1 MNLDFDM
8 NLYKVFYVVA
18 KNNSFS
24 KAAEELFVTQPSIS
38 YSIKQLE
45 NNLNIKLFKRNH
57 KGIKI
62 TPEGRSVL
70 EYVKKSYNDIAIGER
85 NLKENASLN
94 FGKLSIGVQSHIGK
108 FLLFPYI
115 EKFHKKYP
123 NIEINISSRNT
134 ENLIKLLEDGDID
147 FVLDTSPINTE
158 YSNLIIEPIMKL
170 EHCFVK
176 SKDYHIKNKNIKVED
191 LNKFN
196 LILPVDRS
204 TPRKQ
209 LVGILKE
216 KGITLK
222 PFMTI
227 EATEM
232 LIDAVKKN
240 MGIGYVIKK
249 GIEDELNRGEIEEIK
264 LDISPPK
271 LTLNLVYIENNL
283 TYIPRVF
290 MKEIKNKQ

>member
-1 MNLDFDM
+1 MEENRFEKTK
-8 NLYKVFYVVA
+8 KV
-18 KNNSFS
+18 
-24 KAAEELFVTQPSIS
+24 
-38 YSIKQLE
+38 
-45 NNLNIKLFKRNH
+45 
-57 KGIKI
+57 
-62 TPEGRSVL
+62 
-70 EYVKKSYNDIAIGER
+70 
-85 NLKENASLN
+85 
-94 FGKLSIGVQSHIGK
+94 GK

-204 TPRKQ
+204 TPRK
-209 LVGILKE
+209 
-216 KGITLK
+216 